1 MWKFGQTI
9 GDREGRMDACITAA
23 GTLNPDTE
31 CLEYDSKASQRVY
44 SLLIAQ
50 DGHNADIICR

>member
-1 MWKFGQTI
+1 MWKIGQTI

-31 CLEYDSKASQRVY
+31 CLEYNSKAFQRVC
-44 SLLIAQ
+44 STPDAKEVHIVLI
-50 DGHNADIICR
+50 